1 MGIEEAVFF
10 FCAERELG
18 KQGGKWDNTNNAM
31 RFEGDIKSQGFCKG
45 HFIFDLQ
52 KYVQHFLLHGNNI
65 VY

>member
-1 MGIEEAVFF
+1 MRKFESRLPSVREWVLRRRFF

-45 HFIFDLQ
+45 HFIFDRQ
-52 KYVQHFLLHGNNI
+52 KYV
-65 VY
+65 